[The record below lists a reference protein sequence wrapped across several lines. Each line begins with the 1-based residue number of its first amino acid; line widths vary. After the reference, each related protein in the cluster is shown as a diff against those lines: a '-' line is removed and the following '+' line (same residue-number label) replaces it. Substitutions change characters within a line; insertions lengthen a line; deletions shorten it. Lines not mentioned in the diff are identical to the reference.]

1 MVKNGKQNL
10 GNKKNIDTF
19 KLEEGADRLE
29 DEIIDNNNGENI
41 VQVNVKKKK
50 KQCC

>member
-10 GNKKNIDTF
+10 GSKKNIDTF

-29 DEIIDNNNGENI
+29 KENIDNNNGEN
-41 VQVNVKKKK
+41 VVKVNIKKKK
-50 KQCC
+50 KKCC

>member
-29 DEIIDNNNGENI
+29 DEIIDNNGENV